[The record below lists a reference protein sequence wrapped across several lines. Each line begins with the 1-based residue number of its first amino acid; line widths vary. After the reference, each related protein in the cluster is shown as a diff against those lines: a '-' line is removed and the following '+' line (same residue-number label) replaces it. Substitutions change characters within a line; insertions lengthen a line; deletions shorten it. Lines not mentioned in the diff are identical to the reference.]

1 MATVIPHGKALQ
13 ASGPAGGRLDL
24 HDRRPRIALRD
35 WGSLFSQGLQRLAL
49 HGLGTACWACEAQL
63 PVGNLGPWCYGC
75 AIAVESGQEHQTL
88 EGMPLG
94 ALWTYAGAV
103 AEALGHAK
111 GRGRAL
117 PLAVLGHQWRS
128 LARRSLLQVGADA
141 VCAMPPQRQR
151 LAERGWSL
159 PDQLAL
165 ASGCEVRWPLRR
177 LDKQAPRRLDRLE
190 LPKFSCVQAP
200 RLAPRLVIIDDVVT
214 TGASLQAA
222 RQSLE
227 MAGWPVVGALVLA
240 DARPHAIAQALAG
253 AAELEAADG

>member
-1 MATVIPHGKALQ
+1 MATVISHGRTALV
-13 ASGPAGGRLDL
+13 SGPAGGRLDL
-24 HDRRPRIALRD
+24 HGRRLELPQRR
-35 WGSLFSQGLQRLAL
+35 WRGLFSQGLQRLAL

-63 PVGNLGPWCYGC
+63 PIGDLGPWCKGC
-75 AIAVESGQEHQTL
+75 AIAVEAGQERQKL
-88 EGMPLG
+88 DDLPIG

-103 AEALGHAK
+103 AAALGHAK

-117 PLAVLGHQWRS
+117 PLAVLGDQWRS
-128 LARRSLLQVGADA
+128 LARRSLGKVGADA

-177 LDKQAPRRLDRLE
+177 LDQQAPRRLDRLE
-190 LPKFSCVQAP
+190 LPEFSCVQAP